1 MKVLIT
7 VNCHRTLLNNTGTDA
22 IGAFTGFT
30 PDSTR
35 PQTPLM
41 KHIIIGNSTTPFD
54 RNTLTVGQ
62 QNTATDTADR
72 LKQTIQHRLCQMG
85 QRFNMLLHFP

>member
-1 MKVLIT
+1 
-7 VNCHRTLLNNTGTDA
+7 
-22 IGAFTGFT
+22 
-30 PDSTR
+30 
-35 PQTPLM
+35 M

-54 RNTLTVGQ
+54 GNTLTVGQ

-85 QRFNMLLHFP
+85 QRFNMLLYFP